1 MTDTPTLTTGQ
12 QRIRTS
18 VAAILT
24 EHPHAIVAV
33 MAGISDAI
41 STFDPRRRDDDQDE
55 AA

>member
-1 MTDTPTLTTGQ
+1 MNDTPTLTTGQ
-12 QRIRTS
+12 QRIRAS

-24 EHPHAIVAV
+24 EHPNAIVAV

-41 STFDPRRRDDDQDE
+41 TTFDPRHQD